1 MKLLYPVLALILLTG
16 FGLFA
21 RKAKKCELV
30 KEITPS
36 QSFFDLS
43 ATDINGKKREMSEF
57 KGKYILVVN
66 TASKC
71 GYTVQYKE
79 LEELSK
85 KYSSK
90 LVVLGFPTNDFLWQ
104 EPGTNAEIKEFCS
117 LKFGVTFPMF
127 EKTTTKGKNKHEIYQ
142 WLTDKTLNGW
152 NKTKPSWN
160 FNKYLISPDG
170 KLLQHFGSGV
180 KPLSPK
186 ITNLIK

>member
-1 MKLLYPVLALILLTG
+1 MKLVYGAIALMLLTG
-16 FGLFA
+16 CTLFG
-21 RKAKKCELV
+21 RKAKKNETP
-30 KEITPS
+30 KQITPS
-36 QSFFDLS
+36 TSFFNLS
-43 ATDINGKKREMSEF
+43 ATDINGKKHSMSEF

-71 GYTVQYKE
+71 GYTGQYKE
-79 LEELSK
+79 LEELYK
-85 KYSSK
+85 KYNSK

-104 EPGTNAEIKEFCS
+104 EPGTNKEIQEFCS

-127 EKTTTKGKNKHEIYQ
+127 EKTTTKGKSKHEIYQ

-170 KLLQHFGSGV
+170 KLLEHFGSGI
-180 KPLSPK
+180 KPLSAK
-186 ITNLIK
+186 ITDLIK